1 MFVESTHDRTPARP
15 VQPSDPWMDCMRRG
29 DFAAAWRVCDATLHR
44 RRGVPCSHLPRHQQY
59 LWDGTPLDGR
69 TVLVHCYH
77 GLGDTLQFCR
87 YLPRVAAVAREVT
100 VWAQAKLL
108 PLLATLRAPLRLL
121 PMHDGAP
128 GVDREMDVEVME
140 LPHVFRS
147 TPETLPAEVP
157 YLHVLPE
164 PLDADERPRV
174 GLVWR
179 AGEWDQS
186 RSVPF
191 ALLDPLVTL
200 PVSWYVLQGEPG
212 IGERPDGFG
221 TLAGTADIVAAART
235 MRSLDLVITVDS
247 MAAHLAGALGTRV
260 WTMLSAAADWRWMDG
275 RDDSPWYPTMRLF
288 RQERPGEWQPVVE
301 RVARALRVELE
312 QA

>member
-1 MFVESTHDRTPARP
+1 
-15 VQPSDPWMDCMRRG
+15 
-29 DFAAAWRVCDATLHR
+29 
-44 RRGVPCSHLPRHQQY
+44 
-59 LWDGTPLDGR
+59 
-69 TVLVHCYH
+69 VHCYH

-108 PLLATLRAPLRLL
+108 PLLATLRAPLQLL
-121 PMHDGAP
+121 PLHDGAP

-191 ALLDPLVTL
+191 ASLDPLVTL

-301 RVARALRVELE
+301 RVARALRAELE